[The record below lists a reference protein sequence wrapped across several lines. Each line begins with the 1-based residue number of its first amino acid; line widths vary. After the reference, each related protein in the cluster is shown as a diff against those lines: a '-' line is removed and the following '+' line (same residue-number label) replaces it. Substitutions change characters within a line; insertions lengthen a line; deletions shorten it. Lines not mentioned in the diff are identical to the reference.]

1 MKHGGR
7 NRVLNGEAGLP
18 EAGQANCSSICVHGV
33 GDLLLAGRKKLGCR
47 FGAFAAHQLHGWG
60 KMTTIAVKHPRHFY

>member
-33 GDLLLAGRKKLGCR
+33 GDLFLAGRKNW
-47 FGAFAAHQLHGWG
+47 GADSAHSLRICCMDG
-60 KMTTIAVKHPRHFY
+60 VK